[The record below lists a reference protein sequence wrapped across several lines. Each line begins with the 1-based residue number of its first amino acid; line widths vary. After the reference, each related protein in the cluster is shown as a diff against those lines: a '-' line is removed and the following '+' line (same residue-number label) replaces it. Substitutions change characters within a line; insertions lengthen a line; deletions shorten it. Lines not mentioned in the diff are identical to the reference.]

1 MILLCSVPTSLLC
14 PTLPL
19 AVIRVTGELRQDAS
33 VQRNDAMDY
42 EAVSLSLQMAMMVIA
57 LAMLSTV
64 LERS

>member
-1 MILLCSVPTSLLC
+1 
-14 PTLPL
+14 LPL

-33 VQRNDAMDY
+33 AQRNDAMDY